1 MLAPTSTVG
10 HSSVAQGAALTATG
24 VGFSAGESVRATVH
38 SAATVDAG
46 TVKAGSNG
54 TAKVTF
60 SVPTTLATGSHTL
73 ELAGLTSGLTTST
86 TFTVTAAPATSSSN
100 STGSGTA
107 AAQDLTSTL
116 PATGTDRNELVLQA
130 IAGATLI
137 SVGAL
142 ALLAGRRRR
151 A

>member
-1 MLAPTSTVG
+1 M
-10 HSSVAQGAALTATG
+10 
-24 VGFSAGESVRATVH
+24 
-38 SAATVDAG
+38 DAG

-60 SVPTTLATGSHTL
+60 SVPATLSIGSHTL
-73 ELAGLTSGLTTST
+73 ELTGLTSGLTTST
-86 TFTVTAAPATSSSN
+86 TFTVTAAPSTSSSG
-100 STGSGTA
+100 STGSGAA

-151 A
+151 V